1 MPTRSNSKGMPWSVP
16 AQKVAEPTLAPQFDF
31 DFDVV
36 DDLNL
41 GPDDSHHSHQYNAHL
56 NHNHNHDPNPS
67 PGNHTRDSSS
77 DIDSDVFPSPHYFP
91 SPLSAELSPPL
102 IRSSGSNTCT
112 DDLHL
117 NFGSSMGF
125 YSPPERPYLDSFDYD
140 QYASSSPIAG
150 PGDKAFLPSWNMH
163 DASAVRSPFS
173 SGSSGLTSPIPVP
186 SAGTTS
192 LNMPFGSGMGMLP
205 PLPFPSFDA
214 YPQTASFSP
223 SDFMAPAPLPPAEQ
237 GQDYMMDDV
246 EERKPQWAADLWGAP
261 GSPTSP
267 TSPISPTHE
276 SGSDSTLTLRP
287 TRHSFLAPS
296 SPTDIPYPFTASS
309 PFATDFLVDQSQSQQ
324 NTNSGYGGIAISDT
338 GRRKRAVSHR
348 GGPALAQLFQSSSL
362 PGPGLASTPSM
373 ARRMSSASGS
383 FLVSGSPSGPLLG
396 TAEGSLLGTASP
408 SRMYSTRKAE
418 DGKNED
424 DSAERT
430 IRERRTSRRS
440 PPVRGLSPGE
450 EGADK
455 SAKSHLRPPKLAPSA
470 WQLYFTDWIQK
481 HQATSTRK
489 LNVAQAAKEAGQ
501 EYATLTA
508 EEKEPYKRKSQ
519 SMKEQ
524 RERELSTY
532 MHSLTPDDIKREN
545 VFRAEQRKLG
555 RSRKSNIKDPNA
567 PKKPLS
573 AYFMFLQ
580 WIRASQGRVNEVFGT
595 ETETTKQSVLAAAQW
610 RAMTDD
616 ERKPFLAQAEQ
627 EKMEYEAARRVYEE
641 GSAGGVSMSS
651 GTNIHF
657 SIMSQSPHS
666 PGFGNGSLPLPGTG
680 AFSSTTGFTTGGV
693 FAKEA
698 KVEPESDNELSSS
711 ADEMMRSTVRRR

>member
-1 MPTRSNSKGMPWSVP
+1 MP
-16 AQKVAEPTLAPQFDF
+16 AQKVVEPTLAPQLDF

-36 DDLNL
+36 VVEDRTNEIN
-41 GPDDSHHSHQYNAHL
+41 DDSNRPHHHHQQYTF
-56 NHNHNHDPNPS
+56 NHNHDYHNPNPNSS
-67 PGNHTRDSSS
+67 PSGNHTRDPSS

-91 SPLSAELSPPL
+91 SPLSADLSPPQ
-102 IRSSGSNTCT
+102 IRRSGSDT
-112 DDLHL
+112 DNLHL
-117 NFGSSMGF
+117 SFGSSMGF
-125 YSPPERPYLDSFDYD
+125 YSPPEQPYLDSFDYD
-140 QYASSSPIAG
+140 YPGSSPITG
-150 PGDKAFLPSWNMH
+150 TGDEAFLPNWNMQH
-163 DASAVRSPFS
+163 DASAVKSPFS
-173 SGSSGLTSPIPVP
+173 SGLASPIPVP
-186 SAGTTS
+186 SAPTNG
-192 LNMPFGSGMGMLP
+192 LNIPFGSGMSMLP

-223 SDFMAPAPLPPAEQ
+223 SEFLAPAPLPEV
-237 GQDYMMDDV
+237 GQDYTMEEA

-267 TSPISPTHE
+267 TTE
-276 SGSDSTLTLRP
+276 SGSDSTATLRP
-287 TRHSFLAPS
+287 TRHSFLSPS
-296 SPTDIPYPFTASS
+296 SPTAIPYPFTASS
-309 PFATDFLVDQSQSQQ
+309 PFATDFLVDQSQQQ
-324 NTNSGYGGIAISDT
+324 QHPTDLGYGGGAGIPISNT
-338 GRRKRAVSHR
+338 GRNRRRAVSHR
-348 GGPALAQLFQSSSL
+348 GGSALAQLFQSSSA
-362 PGPGLASTPSM
+362 PGPGLAGASGM
-373 ARRMSSASGS
+373 ARRISSTSSGAGGP
-383 FLVSGSPSGPLLG
+383 FLIGGPSLG
-396 TAEGSLLGTASP
+396 TSLLETASS
-408 SRMYSTRKAE
+408 SRMYSKEAKHE
-418 DGKNED
+418 DN
-424 DSAERT
+424 SAERT

-440 PPVRGLSPGE
+440 PPVRGLSPD
-450 EGADK
+450 EGVDK

-580 WIRASQGRVNEVFGT
+580 WIRASADRVNEVFGT
-595 ETETTKQSVLAAAQW
+595 ETETTKQSVLAAARW

-616 ERKPFLAQAEQ
+616 ERKAFLAQAEQ
-627 EKMEYEAARRVYEE
+627 EKMEYEAARRVYDE
-641 GSAGGVSMSS
+641 GNAGGVSVGS

-666 PGFGNGSLPLPGTG
+666 PGFGSANQPLPGTG

-711 ADEMMRSTVRRR
+711 SAEEAMRSTVRRR